1 MTQPESRMKQ
11 LYFILALLAV
21 VGATLAWELSVPRAR
36 FTIAEWQ
43 AIEKP
48 GDPARGRRI
57 FFIGGCD
64 SCHQTP
70 DQPDPLKLGGGLEL
84 KTPFGSFYPPNISS
98 DPVNGIG
105 AWRSVDFAN
114 ALLSGVS
121 PRGQHY
127 YPAFPYTSY
136 QHMNP
141 GDVADLFA
149 FLRTVPAV
157 RGRPPAHDLTFPFS
171 IRRALG
177 LWKLFY
183 FDDADVQ
190 PGPKQS
196 SQWNLGR
203 YLVEGPGHCGE
214 CHTPRNL
221 LGAMQPSLQL
231 AGAHTPDGKGNAP
244 NLTAAGLANWTNADI
259 VEALTSGFTP
269 DGDVLGGGMTSV
281 VRNLAQLPKS
291 DREAIADYLKSP
303 PPIGAPAAKP

>member
-1 MTQPESRMKQ
+1 
-11 LYFILALLAV
+11 
-21 VGATLAWELSVPRAR
+21 VPRAR

-64 SCHQTP
+64 SCHQKP
-70 DQPDPLKLGGGLEL
+70 DQPDPVQLGGGLEL

-98 DPVNGIG
+98 DPVDGIG
-105 AWRSVDFAN
+105 AWRPLDLAN

-136 QHMNP
+136 QRMKP
-141 GDVADLFA
+141 VDVADLFA

-177 LWKLFY
+177 LWKVLY
-183 FDDADVQ
+183 FDDVGLQ
-190 PGPKQS
+190 PDPKQS

-203 YLVEGPGHCGE
+203 YIVEGPGHCGE

-221 LGAMQPSLQL
+221 LGAVKPSLHL

-244 NLTAAGLANWTNADI
+244 NLTAAGLADWTNADI

-291 DREAIADYLKSP
+291 DREAIADYLKSL

>member
-11 LYFILALLAV
+11 LYFVLALLAV
-21 VGATLAWELSVPRAR
+21 VGATLAWELSVAKAR

-48 GDPARGRRI
+48 GDPDRGRRI
-57 FFIGGCD
+57 FFVGGCD
-64 SCHQTP
+64 SCHQKP
-70 DQPDPLKLGGGLEL
+70 DQPDPLQLGGGLEL

-98 DPVNGIG
+98 DLVDGIG
-105 AWRSVDFAN
+105 AWRPVDLAN

-136 QHMNP
+136 QHMSP

-183 FDDADVQ
+183 FDDANVQ
-190 PGPKQS
+190 LGPKQS
-196 SQWNLGR
+196 SQWNIGR

-244 NLTAAGLANWTNADI
+244 NLTAAGLANWTNADV

-291 DREAIADYLKSP
+291 DREAIADYLKSL

>member
-1 MTQPESRMKQ
+1 
-11 LYFILALLAV
+11 
-21 VGATLAWELSVPRAR
+21 
-36 FTIAEWQ
+36 
-43 AIEKP
+43 
-48 GDPARGRRI
+48 PARGRRI
-57 FFIGGCD
+57 FFVGGCD

-70 DQPDPLKLGGGLEL
+70 DQPDPLQLGGGLEL

-98 DPVNGIG
+98 DPVDGIG
-105 AWRSVDFAN
+105 AWRPLDLAN

-136 QHMNP
+136 QRMKP
-141 GDVADLFA
+141 VDVADLFA

-177 LWKLFY
+177 LWKLLY
-183 FDDADVQ
+183 FDDVGLQ
-190 PGPKQS
+190 PDPKQS

-203 YLVEGPGHCGE
+203 YIVEGPGHCGE

-221 LGAMQPSLQL
+221 LGAVKPSLHL

-244 NLTAAGLANWTNADI
+244 NLTAACLADWTNADI

-281 VRNLAQLPKS
+281 VRNLAQLPTS
-291 DREAIADYLKSP
+291 DREAIADYLKSL
-303 PPIGAPAAKP
+303 PPIGARAAKP

>member
-64 SCHQTP
+64 SCHQKP
-70 DQPDPLKLGGGLEL
+70 DQPDPVQLGGGLEL

-98 DPVNGIG
+98 DPVDGIG
-105 AWRSVDFAN
+105 AWRPLDLAN

-136 QHMNP
+136 QRMKP
-141 GDVADLFA
+141 VDVADLFA

-157 RGRPPAHDLTFPFS
+157 RGRPPAHDFTFPFS

-177 LWKLFY
+177 LWKLLY
-183 FDDADVQ
+183 FDDV
-190 PGPKQS
+190 
-196 SQWNLGR
+196 
-203 YLVEGPGHCGE
+203 
-214 CHTPRNL
+214 
-221 LGAMQPSLQL
+221 
-231 AGAHTPDGKGNAP
+231 
-244 NLTAAGLANWTNADI
+244 GLHQNR
-259 VEALTSGFTP
+259 
-269 DGDVLGGGMTSV
+269 
-281 VRNLAQLPKS
+281 VRNGTSAATSSKAL
-291 DREAIADYLKSP
+291 AIALNATRHATCSVPCSP
-303 PPIGAPAAKP
+303 ACSWPVPTLPTEKATRPI